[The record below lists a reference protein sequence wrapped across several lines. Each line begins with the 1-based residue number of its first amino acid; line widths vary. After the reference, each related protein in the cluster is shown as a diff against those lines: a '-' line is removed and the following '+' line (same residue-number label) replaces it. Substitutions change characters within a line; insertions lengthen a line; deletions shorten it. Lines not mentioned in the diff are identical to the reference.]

1 MQQLRIKNIE
11 HVKNT
16 DHYVYDITT
25 ESGTFMCN
33 DIYAKNCS
41 GHSIEYIKLN
51 GIKNIPNILSTS
63 KPAGKATTLA
73 RHVCSMTQYYTSL
86 FAGAIGWEGVNIFFA
101 PLLRNM
107 NDTEIYE
114 LAQTLIFDLS
124 QLAGAKGGQ
133 TSFTDFNVYV
143 TVPEHYRETYAVFE
157 KGKFACGKWWNSNH
171 DLIDE
176 DSIKFFN
183 TRAECDEF
191 VKENK
196 TYFILKYK
204 HFEKEAQRFLIQILK
219 VSEKGDA
226 TGLPFAFPK
235 INMHINEDCFTYE
248 KDGKRIKRTDNDPI
262 IKILKESASVAE
274 ASKGVPYFIFDR
286 NAMSIAQCCFTAD
299 TEINVKYR
307 AEDGYTIDGV
317 CTFRELASAIGTTHK
332 PEEDVKV
339 YVYDRGEYRIGKFA
353 QFDSKGHKI
362 FKITTTDNTILKCT
376 ENHMHLL
383 YAGKIV
389 STNNLL
395 IGDLL
400 CKDYNNTLVFAK
412 ISAIEEIEYN
422 DKYVYCFE
430 MCDFN
435 NPFFTLANGIVTH
448 NCRLQVQF
456 SEEDKKLV
464 ATPEELRFV
473 GVQNVSINLPN
484 CALQVKHDM
493 EKFFKEL
500 EHRMRLAVKAHIQ
513 KTKYL
518 EHLVDLSNSPL
529 KFYKKGMDG
538 KPYVNFKNGSY
549 LIGLV
554 GLNEC
559 VYNLIGQEMH
569 ESKDAY
575 VRSLEIVSWMSKKAK
590 ELSKEFNMNV
600 KLEESPAES
609 TASRF
614 AILDKRKYNNAFVQ
628 ENEEG
633 IYYTNS
639 VHFNYKCDMDYVD
652 RLIKQSRMHKFIEA
666 GAMIHLW
673 CGDHLPSANAVYDLL
688 YKTWYE
694 TDCVQWVLSPEY
706 TICYDCQKTYT
717 GFFDK
722 CPKCE
727 SDNVEGVTRIVGYYI
742 KTSKATRGKKA
753 EILDRNH
760 KAYILK

>member
-1 MQQLRIKNIE
+1 MSPTVLVRKKKETIKDATHIALMVSSLSQEEYVPFDESKIVDELMQELDMSQEEAKKVAQATSNKIAVVNEVLKLKSIDTTFIRNFANIVLIELGFNKELKSRKEYTITHNDLRSLIE
-11 HVKNT
+11 NANT
-16 DHYVYDITT
+16 ENGNT
-25 ESGTFMCN
+25 EHNPESINLTIAENVQKHFTLGSVFSSEVSKAHLEGKIHIH
-33 DIYAKNCS
+33 DVGYLRAYCS
-41 GHSIEYIKLN
+41 GHSIEYLKLN
-51 GIKNIPNILSTS
+51 GIRNIPNILSTS

-73 RHVCSMTQYYTSL
+73 RHLCSMTQYYTSL

-107 NDTEIYE
+107 SDEDVYE

-143 TVPEHYRETYAVFE
+143 TIPEHYRETYAVFE
-157 KGKFACGKWWNSNH
+157 KGKFACGEFGDSKHEHIN
-171 DLIDE
+171 E
-176 DSIKFFN
+176 DSIQFFD
-183 TRAECDEF
+183 TRVECDEF
-191 VKENK
+191 VSK
-196 TYFILKYK
+196 TKNYFILKYK
-204 HFEKEAQRFLIQILK
+204 HFEKDAQRFLIQILK

-248 KDGKRIKRTDNDPI
+248 KEEKRIKRSDNDPI
-262 IKILKESASVAE
+262 IQILKKSASVAE

-286 NAMSIAQCCFTAD
+286 NAMSIAQCC
-299 TEINVKYR
+299 
-307 AEDGYTIDGV
+307 
-317 CTFRELASAIGTTHK
+317 
-332 PEEDVKV
+332 
-339 YVYDRGEYRIGKFA
+339 
-353 QFDSKGHKI
+353 
-362 FKITTTDNTILKCT
+362 
-376 ENHMHLL
+376 
-383 YAGKIV
+383 
-389 STNNLL
+389 
-395 IGDLL
+395 
-400 CKDYNNTLVFAK
+400 
-412 ISAIEEIEYN
+412 
-422 DKYVYCFE
+422 
-430 MCDFN
+430 
-435 NPFFTLANGIVTH
+435 
-448 NCRLQVQF
+448 RLQVQF

-464 ATPEELRFV
+464 STPEELRFV

-484 CALQVKHDM
+484 CALQAKKDND
-493 EKFFKEL
+493 KFYKEL
-500 EHRMRLAVKAHIQ
+500 EHRMRLAIKAHLQ

-518 EHLVDLSNSPL
+518 EHLVNLSNSPL

-559 VYNLIGQEMH
+559 VYNLTGQEMH

-614 AILDKRKYNNAFVQ
+614 ALLDKRKYNNAFVQ